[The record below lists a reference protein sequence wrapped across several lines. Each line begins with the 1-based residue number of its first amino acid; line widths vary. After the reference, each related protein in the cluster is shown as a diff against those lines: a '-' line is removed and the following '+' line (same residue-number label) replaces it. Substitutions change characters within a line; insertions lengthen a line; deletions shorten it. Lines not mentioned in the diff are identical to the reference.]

1 MGAGASNIIT
11 KDSFPKSIT
20 DALDKGYSQSDID
33 MYVASK
39 FTRDLLAAAN
49 AKAAATAAKTSVV
62 IDEGKTSST
71 NSTTSNSSTAASSS
85 SKTSSGKSSE

>member
-62 IDEGKTSST
+62 IDEGKTST

>member
-49 AKAAATAAKTSVV
+49 AKAAATAAKTS